1 MPLYTPIQKWK
12 RSVPFRDGAF
22 FYAQRPFKR
31 RVCRRKGN
39 GTMKVPQGEKGE
51 NVKRIVL
58 SIQNQL
64 LSEALSRALSGT
76 GNFRPVQV
84 PTDRLQDTAYLCQ
97 AMQAQILLMDVANS
111 PAAAMARRL
120 EVGQKVRGE
129 VPSCRLVLLCDENAD
144 PLIAQQVKEAKQ
156 VGRIDA
162 FFYASVTTAY
172 LTAALDAL

>member
-1 MPLYTPIQKWK
+1 MPLYTPIQNGNAL
-12 RSVPFRDGAF
+12 SPFGTER
-22 FYAQRPFKR
+22 FYAQSPFKR
-31 RVCRRKGN
+31 RVCRGKGN

-120 EVGQKVRGE
+120 EMGQKVRGE
-129 VPSCRLVLLCDENAD
+129 VPSCRLVLLCDENAGGKAGGKD
-144 PLIAQQVKEAKQ
+144 RCILLRLGHHCLPDRSTGCTL
-156 VGRIDA
+156 RRNL
-162 FFYASVTTAY
+162 S
-172 LTAALDAL
+172 